1 MKNICIE
8 TIGGFNMD
16 FPDASDI
23 TSQLSNDFEPF
34 IFESKYLKK
43 RKNLKENPTTFTTP
57 LTTTTTSSSTTKML
71 FSSLSTIAPNMNT
84 IKGLQKYFKNKLGKK
99 IKFGSND
106 FWAENNDLIDHKSI
120 TTATLVENVKPL
132 TITAKMIESTT
143 QSTVSTT
150 DERTKQYSSSKTLF
164 QTSPTPEIITI
175 ETTVEQ
181 LSIPKKLKVNEGLNQ
196 TNSLSKT
203 NTIVNQK
210 DIKTNSVLENEK
222 LSNIKRD
229 KLSFTT
235 TISTNTK
242 TTTKSIK
249 MTTESVDI
257 SDTLSE
263 DLISTNTEN
272 IDQSSSSFTTE
283 ELETPIESEDSVS
296 ITDEMMTES
305 NTIETLKH
313 LLFTL
318 KSSID
323 YKKLEF
329 TTNPNYD
336 YEMDN
341 ITHTVTQNS
350 QFSTE
355 ENFDENNA
363 KLSTVYYPNETTEYN
378 EVKNQVNFTSKN
390 KVNSNISE
398 LSLKNVFK
406 DSMTSVNTSKNNNNR
421 TIIPRIYSST
431 AHMKTVLNSNSTLSI
446 LTNNLIALTEENRLE
461 KTKLYDRKNNIT
473 YISANKANKTIETN
487 DYDYENDVSTDH
499 YLTTVL
505 SQFNDQILKETDND
519 VINTEEDNSNDSSF
533 DTTDSS
539 SLKNFITIMTKKLTS
554 NSTESTTIETA
565 EKKSI
570 VFPKTATNNNLSS
583 NKELN
588 QTESYYE
595 NDTQITTENDY
606 QTTNNPEVKLLVS
619 ILGKII
625 AKAKSH
631 ANHTFECK

>member
-1 MKNICIE
+1 
-8 TIGGFNMD
+8 
-16 FPDASDI
+16 
-23 TSQLSNDFEPF
+23 
-34 IFESKYLKK
+34 
-43 RKNLKENPTTFTTP
+43 
-57 LTTTTTSSSTTKML
+57 
-71 FSSLSTIAPNMNT
+71 
-84 IKGLQKYFKNKLGKK
+84 
-99 IKFGSND
+99 
-106 FWAENNDLIDHKSI
+106 
-120 TTATLVENVKPL
+120 
-132 TITAKMIESTT
+132 
-143 QSTVSTT
+143 
-150 DERTKQYSSSKTLF
+150 
-164 QTSPTPEIITI
+164 
-175 ETTVEQ
+175 
-181 LSIPKKLKVNEGLNQ
+181 
-196 TNSLSKT
+196 
-203 NTIVNQK
+203 
-210 DIKTNSVLENEK
+210 
-222 LSNIKRD
+222 
-229 KLSFTT
+229 
-235 TISTNTK
+235 
-242 TTTKSIK
+242 
-249 MTTESVDI
+249 
-257 SDTLSE
+257 
-263 DLISTNTEN
+263 
-272 IDQSSSSFTTE
+272 
-283 ELETPIESEDSVS
+283 
-296 ITDEMMTES
+296 
-305 NTIETLKH
+305 
-313 LLFTL
+313 
-318 KSSID
+318 
-323 YKKLEF
+323 
-329 TTNPNYD
+329 
-336 YEMDN
+336 
-341 ITHTVTQNS
+341 
-350 QFSTE
+350 
-355 ENFDENNA
+355 
-363 KLSTVYYPNETTEYN
+363 
-378 EVKNQVNFTSKN
+378 
-390 KVNSNISE
+390 
-398 LSLKNVFK
+398 
-406 DSMTSVNTSKNNNNR
+406 MTSVNTSKNNNNR